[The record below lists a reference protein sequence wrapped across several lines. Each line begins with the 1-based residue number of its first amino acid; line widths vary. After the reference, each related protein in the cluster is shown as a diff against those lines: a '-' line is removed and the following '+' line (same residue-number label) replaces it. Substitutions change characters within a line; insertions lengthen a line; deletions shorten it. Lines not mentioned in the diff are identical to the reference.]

1 MRINEKIIAEFY
13 GDTGRSVYGF
23 TNKYGTFMG
32 EALCHPEETKQSTF
46 FGVRLSRLRAI
57 QKMYNEKLKLLRYQI
72 KAIENCLV
80 MLQQTKRCN
89 IESEEYKQVNKFL
102 TRMKEEY
109 DTLKKAKDDIKK
121 AQGNLIETRKNT
133 LNKISLMQAEKDV
146 K

>member
-23 TNKYGTFMG
+23 TNKYGTFLG
-32 EALCHPEETKQSTF
+32 EALCHPEEDKQSTF

-57 QKMYNEKLKLLRYQI
+57 QKMYGEKLKLMRYQI
-72 KAIENCLV
+72 KAIENCLT
-80 MLQQTKRCN
+80 MLEQTKRCS
-89 IESEEYKQVNKFL
+89 IESDEYKQVKKYL

-109 DTLKKAKDDIKK
+109 DTLKKARDDIKK

-133 LNKISLMQAEKDV
+133 LHKISLMMAEKEV